1 MADLEQRRTRRT
13 AWVHIRLSPAERDVW
28 QQLAADSGGTLAD
41 LIRRRMG
48 EAAAVGRSGK
58 RRAAR
63 RADPAL
69 LSALARIG
77 ANINQ
82 IARWVNTHKSAAEA
96 SQVLA
101 ALAALE
107 RDLLS
112 YRPSASPPDDEAD

>member
-1 MADLEQRRTRRT
+1 MADLEREQERARRT
-13 AWVHIRLSPAERDVW
+13 AWVHIRLSPAERDAW
-28 QQLAADSGGTLAD
+28 QRLAADGGGTLAD
-41 LIRRRMG
+41 LIRQRMG

-69 LSALARIG
+69 LAALARIG
-77 ANINQ
+77 ANVNQ
-82 IARWVNTHKSAAEA
+82 IAKWVNTHKSAADA

-101 ALAALE
+101 ALIALD

-112 YRPSASPPDDEAD
+112 YRPNAGDAEAD